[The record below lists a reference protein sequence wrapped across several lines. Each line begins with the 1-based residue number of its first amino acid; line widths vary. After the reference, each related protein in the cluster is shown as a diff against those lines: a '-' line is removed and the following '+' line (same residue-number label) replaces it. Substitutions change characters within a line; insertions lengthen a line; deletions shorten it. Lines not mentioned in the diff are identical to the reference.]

1 MRAAAVAFVALAAR
15 ACAPPASPETGSLS
29 SPDPPPRTAVVV
41 TAPPGCVYLEGT
53 RGSSLRT
60 TCADPSDLE
69 AVAADVRA
77 HRGDA
82 SPTSRCT
89 SVAEVCASTEE
100 LFDAIARLE
109 ERRDRALRR

>member
-1 MRAAAVAFVALAAR
+1 MRAAAVAFAALAAR

-29 SPDPPPRTAVVV
+29 SPDARAEAVVVV

-60 TCADPSDLE
+60 TCADPADLE
-69 AVAADVRA
+69 AVAADVQTR
-77 HRGDA
+77 RGDA
-82 SPTSRCT
+82 SPPSRCT
-89 SVAEVCASTEE
+89 GVAAICASPEE
-100 LFDAIARLE
+100 LFDAIVRLE